1 MQVLVIDDEEGI
13 RLGLELAL
21 EKTHQIRTAPSATE
35 GIKAIKESLP
45 DCILL
50 DMFMEEESGET
61 VLEFLNK
68 EAPNIPVVVISAFS
82 TEVLHKKFGESSKQ
96 WVHYRKPI
104 DIVELRKLLE
114 TFEKKKSK
122 EKESKGDANGGNK

>member
-1 MQVLVIDDEEGI
+1 MQVLVIDDENGI
-13 RLGLELAL
+13 RVGLELAL
-21 EKTHQIRTAPSATE
+21 EKTHQIRTAASATE
-35 GIKAIKESLP
+35 GIKAIQESLP

-68 EAPNIPVVVISAFS
+68 EAPHIPVVVISAFS

-104 DIVELRKLLE
+104 DIVELKKLLE
-114 TFEKKKSK
+114 TLEKKKNR
-122 EKESKGDANGGNK
+122 EREGKGGTNGGQK

>member
-13 RLGLELAL
+13 RIGLQLAL
-21 EKTHQIRTAPSATE
+21 ENTHQIRTAPSATE
-35 GIKAIKESLP
+35 GIKAIKEFFP

-114 TFEKKKSK
+114 TFEKKRG
-122 EKESKGDANGGNK
+122 ETNGQRK

>member
-21 EKTHQIRTAPSATE
+21 EKTHQVRTAPSATA

-50 DMFMEEESGET
+50 DMFMQEESGEQ
-61 VLEFLNK
+61 VLDYLNGA
-68 EAPNIPVVVISAFS
+68 APNVPVVIISAFS
-82 TEVLHKKFGESSKQ
+82 TEVLQKKFGANSKQ
-96 WVHYRKPI
+96 WIHYRKPI
-104 DIVELRKLLE
+104 DIGELKKLLE

-122 EKESKGDANGGNK
+122 GETNEQRK